1 MRYRNKCSNIVSLPR
16 LRIVEEGKEGRMMEE
31 NKRELLRL
39 LEAATANQVL
49 ILLRTARAI
58 IKA

>member
-1 MRYRNKCSNIVSLPR
+1 MSLPR
-16 LRIVEEGKEGRMMEE
+16 QRIVEEGKEGRMMEE